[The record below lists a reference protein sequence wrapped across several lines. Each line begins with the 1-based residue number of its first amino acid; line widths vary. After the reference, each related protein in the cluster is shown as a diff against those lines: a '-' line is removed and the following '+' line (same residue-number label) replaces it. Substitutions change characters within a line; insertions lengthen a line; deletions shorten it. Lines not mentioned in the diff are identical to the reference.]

1 MLLHIFGYKGSINSV
16 KFQIKFD
23 LWSYFFATQYRL
35 CRHIYTFAAPKFV
48 FSLDFHYLCIHNYI
62 IGLMKKLI
70 LLFATLVMTLT
81 SAWAEDYP
89 VQIDGVQV
97 TSDNYQNI
105 TAAGGFSA
113 VKSGSGTV
121 TYDPSTEVLTLSN
134 AVIEA
139 SSYVAIAFTGSK
151 IVLAE
156 GTTNTVTTSANYPA
170 LSTTTGTGPL
180 TIEGGGTGT
189 FTSTGSGT
197 FASGLLIRVNGTL
210 TIRNCTA
217 SFIGTQNGISTKT
230 LIVDNATVSAL
241 GTANGSIRCN
251 ALTLQGLDIMQPQGA
266 EFNTTQNGIC
276 EAGTT
281 NLVKT
286 EVKIGLPE
294 LVPNLRYDVSGDGKV
309 TLQDLT
315 QLAKVLVG
323 RTNVPVTG
331 ISLTNSNVNIL
342 KGYSKQLSASIVP
355 DNADFQTLA
364 WRSSDYNVARVSPN
378 GTVTGTGVGTCT
390 VTATTIDGSN
400 KSASCN
406 VTVTQPVTSITL
418 SPTSLILYNR
428 ETSQLTA
435 TILPSN
441 AANPTVEWTSSNKSV
456 ATVSSTGVVTSL
468 RAGTCTIT
476 CTAKDGS
483 GVSAT
488 CPVTV
493 NWQDLSGT
501 IDGHAYVDLALPS
514 GTLWAATNIGASNPE
529 DYGNYYSWGETETK
543 PYYYMS
549 NYFDTTNSGTT
560 FITYNKDGGLTELQ
574 TQHDAA
580 YVNWSSNWRMPSK
593 EQLDELTNTQNTTSE
608 WTTLNGVNGRLVTS
622 KLNGNSIFFP
632 VSGYNGSNGFH
643 VGTKGYYWS
652 RTLYVDGNSSGTA
665 WYLDIG
671 SSDFRSTLTF
681 NREHGSSV
689 RAVRN
694 Q

>member
-1 MLLHIFGYKGSINSV
+1 
-16 KFQIKFD
+16 
-23 LWSYFFATQYRL
+23 
-35 CRHIYTFAAPKFV
+35 
-48 FSLDFHYLCIHNYI
+48 
-62 IGLMKKLI
+62 
-70 LLFATLVMTLT
+70 MTLT

-170 LSTTTGTGPL
+170 LSTTTGMGPL

-251 ALTLQGLDIMQPQGA
+251 ALTLQGLDILQPQGA

-294 LVPNLRYDVSGDGKV
+294 SVPNLRYDVSGDGKV

-315 QLAKVLVG
+315 QLANVLVG

-355 DNADFQTLA
+355 DNADFQTLT

-418 SPTSLILYNR
+418 SPSSLNIHNS
-428 ETSQLTA
+428 ETSQLSA

-441 AANPTVEWTSSNKSV
+441 AANQEVEWSSSDTSV
-456 ATVSSTGVVTSL
+456 ATVSSTGLVRGI

-493 NWQDLSGT
+493 YWLDMSGT
-501 IDGHAYVDLALPS
+501 IDGHAYVDLGLPS
-514 GTLWAATNIGASNPE
+514 GTLWAATNVGASTPE
-529 DYGNYYSWGETETK
+529 DYGNYYAWGATT
-543 PYYYMS
+543 PNDDWTLGTTLS
-549 NYFDTTNSGTT
+549 NYFDNT
-560 FITYNKDGGLTELQ
+560 FSIYNKDGGLTELQ

-580 YVNWSSNWRMPSK
+580 YVNWGSNWRMPSW
-593 EQLDELTNTQNTTSE
+593 EQIHELYYSQYSTTTIE
-608 WTTLNGVNGRLVTS
+608 WTTQNGVNGLRVTS
-622 KLNGNSIFFP
+622 RMNGNSIFLP
-632 VSGYNGSNGFH
+632 ASGYNDYFRIGME
-643 VGTKGYYWS
+643 GYYWS
-652 RTLYVDGNSSGTA
+652 RTLYTDGDTSREA
-665 WYLDIG
+665 WYLDINWY
-671 SSDFRSTLTF
+671 SDINQLRYCPL
-681 NREHGSSV
+681 NYYRDYGCSV

>member
-1 MLLHIFGYKGSINSV
+1 
-16 KFQIKFD
+16 
-23 LWSYFFATQYRL
+23 
-35 CRHIYTFAAPKFV
+35 
-48 FSLDFHYLCIHNYI
+48 
-62 IGLMKKLI
+62 
-70 LLFATLVMTLT
+70 MTLT

-170 LSTTTGTGPL
+170 LSTATATGPL

-197 FASGLLIRVNGTL
+197 FASGLIIRANGTL

-251 ALTLQGLDIMQPQGA
+251 ALTLQGLDILQPQGA
-266 EFNTTQNGIC
+266 ELNTAQNGIC

-315 QLAKVLVG
+315 QLANVLVG

-331 ISLTNSNVNIL
+331 ISLSNSYVSIL

-355 DNADFQTLA
+355 YNADFQTLA

-400 KSASCN
+400 KSASCT

-418 SPTSLILYNR
+418 SPATLSLENNTTY
-428 ETSQLTA
+428 QLTA
-435 TILPSN
+435 TVLPSS
-441 AANPTVEWTSSNKSV
+441 AANKNVTWTSSDETMVS
-456 ATVSSTGVVTSL
+456 VSSTGLVKGL

-476 CTAKDGS
+476 CTARDGS
-483 GVSAT
+483 GVSGT
-488 CPVTV
+488 CEVTV
-493 NWQDLSGT
+493 YWVDHSGT
-501 IDGHAYVDLALPS
+501 IDGHDYVDLGLPS
-514 GTLWAATNIGASNPE
+514 GTMWAATNVGASTPE
-529 DYGNYYSWGETETK
+529 GYGNYYAWGETSTK
-543 PYYYMS
+543 TDYS
-549 NYFDTTNSGTT
+549 SSTYFDPT
-560 FITYNKDGGLTELQ
+560 FSIYNNNGGLTELLPE
-574 TQHDAA
+574 HDAA
-580 YVNWSSNWRMPSK
+580 YVNWGSNWRMPSK
-593 EQLDELTNTQNTTSE
+593 EQFVELCNSQYTTTE
-608 WTTLNGVNGRLVTS
+608 WTTQNGVNGYKVTS
-622 KLNGNSIFFP
+622 KMNGNSIFLP
-632 VSGYNGSNGFH
+632 AAANYSMTYLGD
-643 VGTKGYYWS
+643 VGEKGNYWS
-652 RTLYVDGNSSGTA
+652 RTLYNSSSSEVAYRGAFDTA
-665 WYLDIG
+665 GIYP
-671 SSDFRSTLTF
+671 SSF
-681 NREHGSSV
+681 NYRRAGFTV
-689 RAVRN
+689 RPVRN